1 MSVLKNYGSGG
12 TSSMES
18 RNSQSEGSVGG
29 GDNNRFDGLVKG
41 VIPVMNN
48 GQSSPHFSI

>member
-29 GDNNRFDGLVKG
+29 EWNGLRQ
-41 VIPVMNN
+41 I
-48 GQSSPHFSI
+48 